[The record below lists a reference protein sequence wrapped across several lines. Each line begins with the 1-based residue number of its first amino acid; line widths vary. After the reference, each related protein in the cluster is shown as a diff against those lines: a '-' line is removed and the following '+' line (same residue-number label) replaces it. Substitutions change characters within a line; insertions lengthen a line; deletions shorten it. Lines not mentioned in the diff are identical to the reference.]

1 MSTLACNK
9 TPNRPFS
16 NPGQRRVLESGLLAT
31 GFSCILQMPTG
42 SGKTWLAEQAIGDTL
57 SSGKRA
63 VYLSPLRA
71 LAAELHTRWSKQFQ
85 DHTVGVFTGD
95 TIAARSR
102 PPIPFN
108 QAQLLVMTP
117 ERLDACSRMWRSHWD
132 WITEIDLLVVDEI
145 HLLGEALRGPR
156 LEGAILR
163 LRRLNPFLRVLGLSA
178 TLGNREDLADWLDGV
193 EFYSDWRAVPLTWR
207 TRRFRKA
214 EEKPSLLLDEV
225 SSCVSDGGKSLVF
238 VQSRRRAESLAE
250 LLRTQGIA
258 AGHHHAGLTSATR
271 NEVESKFRGKQLD
284 VLLSTGTLEMGLN
297 LPVRQVILYDLQA
310 FDGIEFSPL
319 PVNTV
324 WQRAGRAGRPGLDTK
339 GEAVLFAPTWDKQ
352 VETYHNGRFDPIL
365 SGLSSPH
372 ALAEQVLAEIGS
384 GLCRREEQLTR
395 AFNSSLAER
404 QGRLPSLRNALS
416 TMLESGMLTEV
427 AADDSRKAPLLKAT
441 RLGRIAVRQMLLPEA
456 VLHLHRNLTKEDNHQ
471 LTFLDLLLIAIG
483 APGFEPLLPCDFE
496 DLDEL
501 GEHLLMEPSR
511 LLQGANNVVAERFRK
526 GGRHLIGTIR
536 TSLIARSWTRSGDI
550 EQVAEYWNCYP
561 FEVRR
566 LSENL
571 DRMMSAMVAMLAT
584 PKNDENPSESQMN
597 PLPDDFVSVSE
608 RARILL
614 AMVQHGL
621 DETTATLT
629 YVPGIGPTLAR
640 RLVEAGIGDIEDL
653 AQAEP
658 DVLAEIRGVSL
669 DRASNWVEAA
679 SDLLAIYPPHRLKE
693 FAPTVRGEQET
704 WPDDID
710 PYRLGRAIELRV
722 KLAGKH
728 RFLVTGGLEP
738 HQVHVDPDGDNCRCD
753 CRDFAAGHIC
763 KHILA
768 VRLKNGDS
776 ELHSITKKINQSS
789 PTNSLD
795 LHSLWLESKR

>member
-1 MSTLACNK
+1 MHLNL
-9 TPNRPFS
+9 
-16 NPGQRRVLESGLLAT
+16 NPSQQQVFDHGLLNS
-31 GFSCILQMPTG
+31 GFSCVLQMPTS
-42 SGKTWLAEQAIGDTL
+42 SGKTWLAEQAIRETL
-57 SSGKRA
+57 EHGYRA
-63 VYLSPLRA
+63 IYLSPLRA
-71 LAAELHTRWSKQFQ
+71 LAAELYERWSMQFA
-85 DHTVGVFTGD
+85 DHRVAVFTGD
-95 TIAARSR
+95 SNYNRSR
-102 PPIPFN
+102 PPIPFLD
-108 QAQLLVMTP
+108 ARLLIMTP
-117 ERLDACSRMWRSHWD
+117 ERLDACTRNWRTHWA
-132 WITEIDLLVVDEI
+132 WIAEVDLIVVDEL
-145 HLLGEALRGPR
+145 HLLGQPLRGPR
-156 LEGAILR
+156 LEGTLLR
-163 LRRLNPFLRVLGLSA
+163 LRRLNPFLRIIGLSA
-178 TLGNREDLADWLDGV
+178 TLGNREDLADWLGGV
-193 EFYSDWRAVPLTWR
+193 EFHSDWRAIPLEWR
-207 TRRFRKA
+207 TRRYRKA
-214 EEKPSLLLDEV
+214 EEKPLLLLEEV
-225 SSCVSDGGKSLVF
+225 GSCISEGGKCLVF
-238 VQSRRRAESLAE
+238 VQSRRRAENLAV
-250 LLRTQGIA
+250 LLREQGIA
-258 AGHHHAGLTSATR
+258 AGHHHAGLTAATR
-271 NEVESKFRGKQLD
+271 KDVETKFREKQLD
-284 VLLSTGTLEMGLN
+284 VLFSTGTLEMGLN

-352 VETYHNGRFDPIL
+352 VEAYQNGRFDPIL

-372 ALAEQVLAEIGS
+372 ALAEQVLAEVGS

-496 DLDEL
+496 DLSELDERL
-501 GEHLLMEPSR
+501 LTEHSL
-511 LLQGANNVVAERFRK
+511 LLQGPNNVVAERFRK

-536 TSLIARSWTRSGDI
+536 TSLIARSWTRLGNI
-550 EQVAEYWNCYP
+550 ERVAEHWNCYP
-561 FEVRR
+561 FEIHR

-608 RARILL
+608 RVRILL

-658 DVLAEIRGVSL
+658 KCLANIRGVSL
-669 DRASNWVEAA
+669 DRASRWIEAA
-679 SDLLAIYPPHRLKE
+679 SDLLTIYPPHRLKE
-693 FAPTVRGEQET
+693 FGPTVRGERET
-704 WPDDID
+704 WPDGVD
-710 PYRLGRAIELRV
+710 PYRLGRAIELSV
-722 KLAGKH
+722 KLTGKH
-728 RFLVTGGLEP
+728 RFLVTGGLDP
-738 HQVHVDPDGDNCRCD
+738 HQVQLDPDGDNCKCD
-753 CRDFAAGHIC
+753 CRDFAAGHVC

-776 ELHSITKKINQSS
+776 SLHSITKRICQPS
-789 PTNSLD
+789 PTDSLD